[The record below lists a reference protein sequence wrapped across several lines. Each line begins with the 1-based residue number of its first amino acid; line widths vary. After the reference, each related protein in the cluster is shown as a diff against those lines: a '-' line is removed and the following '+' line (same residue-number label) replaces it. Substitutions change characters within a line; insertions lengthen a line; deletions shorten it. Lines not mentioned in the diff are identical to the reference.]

1 MDSYAFVVLKIVGV
15 LLVGVG
21 LIPAILWWGAE
32 REEDSKAED
41 DEE

>member
-21 LIPAILWWGAE
+21 LIPAILWWGA
-32 REEDSKAED
+32 RWD
-41 DEE
+41 DESKQKDGEK